1 MSNFNQLK
9 TDTMAFIGGEGF
21 DELENQLPGLIT
33 MAETQLNRDLTLRA
47 QRKRVT
53 GTLVADVCTIPVP
66 SDYLLPLMFRV
77 RAPAGGDWIPLNL
90 RTQEYA
96 TSAWP
101 DPDYRAPAR
110 LYVVEADIIETYP
123 VSDLAYAYEFRYKGR
138 IPFLSQANQEN
149 WWSRNAYDL
158 LLSAVILQAAKFI
171 QDDRQSNLV
180 QIWGSTYKGA
190 AEGLLEQDRM
200 SSRDAFE
207 NPKAPRATPVAAP
220 QQPQG

>member
-21 DELENQLPGLIT
+21 DELESQLPGLIA
-33 MAETQLNRDLTLRA
+33 MAESQINRDLTLRA

-66 SDYLLPLMFRV
+66 ADYLLPLMFRV
-77 RAPAGGDWIPLNL
+77 RAPAGGDWVQLNL

-138 IPFLSQANQEN
+138 IPFLSTVNQEN
-149 WWSRNAYDL
+149 WWTRNAYDL

-180 QIWGSTYKGA
+180 QIWGGTYKNA
-190 AEGLLEQDRM
+190 AEALLEQDRR
-200 SSRDAFE
+200 SSRDAYE
-207 NPKAPRATPVAAP
+207 SPKQPRATPAP
-220 QQPQG
+220 QAPQGRE